1 MELTFAP
8 RDILQVNDT
17 RIIYRNFRGEGSKFN
32 REGDRNFAMIIPTQD
47 LADEL
52 INRGWNVKIK
62 EPREEG
68 EEPFMYLP
76 IKVKFNDRGP
86 QIYLVT
92 GDRTNRLD
100 EDVVSMLDDIDIRS
114 VDLDIGPYDWE
125 VNGKTG
131 RRLTCR
137 RWKLLRKLID
147 LLQEWLKKSIRR
159 NEVMNNTTRII
170 IAGIFGYTAYRI
182 SKELSSAFIAV
193 KAINCGMMLETTG
206 NEKR

>member
-8 RDILQVNDT
+8 KDILQVNDT

-52 INRGWNVKIK
+52 ISRGWNVKIK
-62 EPREEG
+62 ESREEG

-92 GDRTNRLD
+92 GNRTNRLD
-100 EDVVSMLDDIDIRS
+100 EDVVSILDDIDIRS
-114 VDLDIGPYDWE
+114 VDLDIRPYDWE

-131 RRLTCR
+131 R
-137 RWKLLRKLID
+137 
-147 LLQEWLKKSIRR
+147 
-159 NEVMNNTTRII
+159 
-170 IAGIFGYTAYRI
+170 TAYLQAMEVTQGIDRFAARMA
-182 SKELSSAFIAV
+182 E
-193 KAINCGMMLETTG
+193 E
-206 NEKR
+206 EHPEE